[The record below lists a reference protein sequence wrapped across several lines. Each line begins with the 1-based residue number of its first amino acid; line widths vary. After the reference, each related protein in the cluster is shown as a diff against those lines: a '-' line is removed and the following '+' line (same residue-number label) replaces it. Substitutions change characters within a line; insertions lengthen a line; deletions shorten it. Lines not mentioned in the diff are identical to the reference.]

1 MKHTPGLSV
10 RKSLWLF
17 VLRTAK
23 ALPIPVPLLPTAQA
37 FGKELLQIP
46 I

>member
-1 MKHTPGLSV
+1 LWLSV
-10 RKSLWLF
+10 
-17 VLRTAK
+17 LRAAN
-23 ALPIPVPLLPTAQA
+23 ALPIPAPLLPTARA

>member
-1 MKHTPGLSV
+1 MWLS
-10 RKSLWLF
+10 

-23 ALPIPVPLLPTAQA
+23 ALPIPAPLLPTAQA
-37 FGKELLQIP
+37 FGKERLQIP